1 MLQMKPLYRQL
12 LALSLALVLTLG
24 IALPA
29 LGEAT
34 PPKVVFQADG
44 QLLPPQDSGL
54 SLYVLPLLGAD
65 CMLLHDHGQWMLVDM
80 GRRKDYP
87 HIKELLE
94 RLGVDKI
101 DIAFN
106 THPHSDHIGGM
117 VPLIEDYPV
126 DRFVTVFRKNLT
138 GPSILQISTI
148 KALDRAK
155 IPVERMN
162 SGDSFTLGQ
171 ARIELFK
178 TSHQNVNGASA
189 VLRVSYG
196 DTSLLLAADINR
208 VAQDRLA
215 HDHGSALAADVLKYP
230 HHGQEKLDDDFTE
243 AVSPAFALITNGSIK
258 SADGQKW
265 LGRHGI
271 PFAFATWGVISLY
284 ADGQTIQISQEL
296 TEEGRGYRERFRP
309 Q

>member
-1 MLQMKPLYRQL
+1 MQTKQALKHV
-12 LALSLALVLTLG
+12 LALALALVLALG

-29 LGEAT
+29 MGEAP
-34 PPKVVFQADG
+34 PPKVLFQEDG
-44 QLLPPQDSGL
+44 QLLLPGEAGF
-54 SLYVLPLLGAD
+54 SLYVVPLLGAD
-65 CMLLHDHGQWMLVDM
+65 CMLLHSGGQWMLVDM

-87 HIKELLE
+87 LLRELLE
-94 RLGVDKI
+94 RLGVEKI
-101 DIAFN
+101 HTAFN

-138 GPSILQISTI
+138 GPSVLQISTI

-155 IPVERMN
+155 VPVERMN

-171 ARIELFK
+171 AQVEIFK
-178 TSHQNVNGASA
+178 TSHQNINGASA

-230 HHGQEKLDDDFTE
+230 HHGQEKLDDDFTQ

-271 PFAFATWGVISLY
+271 PFAFATWGVISIH

-296 TEEGRGYRERFRP
+296 TEEGRGYKERFKP